1 MLKSVRVV
9 SANSN
14 PKNETLALGYS
25 DTLPLYIRDI
35 SGLNPP
41 KATINTTESIFKD
54 GSYYNSS
61 KNSDR
66 NIVIELGYRK
76 VPGYTNFESIRNKIY
91 EHFPIGRDIRLE
103 FTTDHLPTPVFIDGY
118 VETNEVSLFTKEPI
132 HIISIICPNPNFY
145 ENSYTVVNSAGRDGI
160 DLKPYI
166 GTAPSPFIF
175 QKTFEKETGQ
185 FAIGVGGLDTI
196 KLKYLPAGSVLKID
210 TEPTKRKIVF
220 VKDNVET
227 PAYSHVNG
235 GTMSLTISTSNAY
248 FGVWSGHNS
257 TSGFEIKFKKA
268 YIGL

>member
-76 VPGYTNFESIRNKIY
+76 VPGFTNLESIRNKIY
-91 EHFPIGRDIRLE
+91 ELFPIGRDIRLE
-103 FTTDHLPTPVFIDGY
+103 FITDYLPNPVFIDGY
-118 VETNEVSLFTKEPI
+118 VETNEVSVFTKEPI

-145 ENSYTVVNSAGRDGI
+145 ENSYTVVNTTNDGI
-160 DLKPYI
+160 NLTPYI
-166 GTAPSPFIF
+166 GTAPSSFIF

-185 FAIGVGGLDTI
+185 FAVGVGGLNAI
-196 KLKYLPAGSVLKID
+196 KLKYLPAGSVLRID

-220 VKDNVET
+220 VKDNVES
-227 PAYSHVNG
+227 PAYTHVNG
-235 GTMSLTISTSNAY
+235 GTMSLTISASNAY

-268 YIGL
+268 YVGL

>member
-35 SGLNPP
+35 GGLNPP

-54 GSYYNSS
+54 GSYYNSA

-66 NIVIELGYRK
+66 NIVIELGYRQ
-76 VPGYTNFESIRNKIY
+76 VPGYTNLEAIRNKIY
-91 EHFPIGRDIRLE
+91 QNFPIGRDIRLE
-103 FTTDHLPTPVFIDGY
+103 FITDYLPNPVFIDGY
-118 VETNEVSLFTKEPI
+118 VETNEVSVFTKEPI

-145 ENSYTVVNSAGRDGI
+145 ENSYTVVNTAADGI
-160 DLKPYI
+160 NLTPYI

-185 FAIGVGGLDTI
+185 FAVGVGGLNTI
-196 KLKYLPAGSVLKID
+196 KLTYLPAGSVLRID

-220 VKDNVET
+220 VKDNVES
-227 PAYSHVNG
+227 PAYTHVNG
-235 GTMSLTISTSNAY
+235 GTMSLTISASNAY

-268 YIGL
+268 YVGL